1 MGRRRQRQLASS
13 ARNIA
18 DLIKP
23 LEESGFQP
31 IFDGK
36 SLTGWDGDP
45 GFWRIEN
52 GAIVGETA
60 TDKQPKQNTF
70 LIWRGGTPGNFEL
83 KLEYRLTGY
92 NSGIQYRSVELPD
105 KKWAMKGYQADIDG
119 VQQYTAKSMRSAD
132 GAFLRCADKPP
143 TSEMARSRE

>member
-1 MGRRRQRQLASS
+1 MNRVAASCFAIVYS
-13 ARNIA
+13 FAVYGQTAPAPARPAPARNIA

-45 GFWRIEN
+45 GFLAHREWRD
-52 GAIVGETA
+52 VGETA

-92 NSGIQYRSVELPD
+92 NSGIQYRQRRIAGQEMGHERLPGRYR
-105 KKWAMKGYQADIDG
+105 WR
-119 VQQYTAKSMRSAD
+119 TAVY
-132 GAFLRCADKPP
+132 GPNL
-143 TSEMARSRE
+143 